1 MEKSRSR
8 SYGKNGL
15 RVMSNTVPRRSGNIE
30 PSCRLTPV
38 LLTFLSKATER
49 PLCAK
54 CACPMERVR
63 SGKLGFRAFRC
74 PQCSHMEEH
83 RIDTG
88 VIPRAD
94 GRRAS
99 HHHSLD

>member
-1 MEKSRSR
+1 MVINKVQS
-8 SYGKNGL
+8 
-15 RVMSNTVPRRSGNIE
+15 RSGNM
-30 PSCRLTPV
+30 SA
-38 LLTFLSKATER
+38 LLDFPPKATER
-49 PLCAK
+49 HLCAK
-54 CACPMERVR
+54 CTCLMERMR

-94 GRRAS
+94 GCHAS
-99 HHHSLD
+99 HLHTPD